1 MTVKNK
7 MLEAYRAETERHLQA
22 SSDFTKRVEQAL
34 AEVEKLKAE
43 YEALIHE
50 SVATGKD
57 KTAAL
62 DKLSEQIEAAEK
74 ALERRKAEKAA
85 FNAMR
90 TDSDI
95 TKADILNAFNN
106 DVTPEFRVK
115 RFDAVLDR
123 LERAKREYA
132 EAVVDYYAA
141 VKEFDKL
148 REDALDVLGDD
159 FRYKLAQV
167 KLATTDKQARYFLTN
182 RDMYDLQNGDM
193 PASVRGVN

>member
-1 MTVKNK
+1 MEIKNK
-7 MLEAYRAETERHLQA
+7 ALEQYQEQSERHLKA
-22 SSDFTKRVEQAL
+22 SRDFTHKVEQAL

-43 YEALIHE
+43 YEALIAE

-57 KTAAL
+57 ETAAL
-62 DKLSEQIEAAEK
+62 DKLSEQIDAAEK

-106 DVTPEFRVK
+106 EVTHEFKVK

-132 EAVVDYYAA
+132 EAVVDYYVA

-148 REDALDVLGDD
+148 REDALDVLGDG

-193 PASVRGVN
+193 PASVKGVN

>member
-1 MTVKNK
+1 MEIKNK
-7 MLEAYRAETERHLQA
+7 ALEAYREQTTRHLKASAEFTRKVDQA
-22 SSDFTKRVEQAL
+22 
-34 AEVEKLKAE
+34 AEEYNVVKAK

-106 DVTPEFRVK
+106 EVTPEFKVK

-182 RDMYDLQNGDM
+182 RDMYDLQYGDM
-193 PASVRGVN
+193 PASVKGAN